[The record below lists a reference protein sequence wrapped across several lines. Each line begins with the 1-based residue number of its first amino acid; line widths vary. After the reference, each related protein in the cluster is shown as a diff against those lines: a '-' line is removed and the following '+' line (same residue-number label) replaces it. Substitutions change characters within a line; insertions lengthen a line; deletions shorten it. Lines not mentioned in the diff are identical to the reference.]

1 LPQGIAI
8 VDEYSAHVSQQFSDD
23 VTPVS
28 AAQGFG
34 VVRAKS
40 EKVDV
45 QRKFEWRDGGMAI
58 RQKRS
63 SLSVSAQ
70 ALCSSCF
77 EFGGG
82 GEIRT
87 HGRRKPSLVFKT
99 SALNHSATP
108 PVEARIIPKSL
119 ELAT

>member
-45 QRKFEWRDGGMAI
+45 QRKFEWRDGDKAEKI
-58 RQKRS
+58 E
-63 SLSVSAQ
+63 LVSICASP
-70 ALCSSCF
+70 L
-77 EFGGG
+77 
-82 GEIRT
+82 
-87 HGRRKPSLVFKT
+87 
-99 SALNHSATP
+99 
-108 PVEARIIPKSL
+108 
-119 ELAT
+119 